1 MRALRIHGYGGPE
14 AMRLDDVPLPAPAAG
29 QVFVQV
35 RAASINPID
44 WKMRRGMLASIFPLS
59 FPRTLGRDCAGE
71 VNGVLV
77 AGVADPRTDGT
88 HAEYA
93 VLPEA
98 ATAPVPAGL
107 DPLAAASLCVAGLS
121 AWIALVEVAQVGR
134 GMRVL
139 IHGGAGGVG
148 SLAIQIA
155 RELGATV
162 FTSSTQGEYCR
173 QLGADRVIDYRV
185 ENFADAGPYDIVLDT
200 LGGEAHVRSLA
211 ALKSGGVLVALS
223 ATPVPPHA
231 PRCEVRVEKPQIQAT
246 RQRLEKIFDWAV
258 RGKLRPQVTQ
268 TFSLDDAPKAYAASE
283 AGHGRGKIVLRI
295 QGGDPWR

>member
-14 AMRLDDVPLPAPAAG
+14 VMRLDQVPSPSPAAG
-29 QVFVQV
+29 QVLVKV
-35 RAASINPID
+35 KAASVNPID
-44 WKMRRGMLASIFPLS
+44 WKIRRGLLASIFPLS

-71 VNGVLV
+71 TDGALI

-98 ATAPVPAGL
+98 ATAPVPAGVNAV
-107 DPLAAASLCVAGLS
+107 AAASICVAGLS
-121 AWIALVEVAQVGR
+121 AWIPLAEIARIQP

-162 FTSSTQGEYCR
+162 FATSTQADYCR
-173 QLGADRVIDYRV
+173 GLGAERVIDYRI
-185 ENFADAGPYDIVLDT
+185 ENFADAGPFDVILDT
-200 LGGEAHVRSLA
+200 LGGEAHVRSLG
-211 ALKSGGVLVALS
+211 ALKPGGLLVALS
-223 ATPVPPHA
+223 AAPIPPHA
-231 PRCEVRVEKPQIQAT
+231 VPSGVRVEKPQVQAT
-246 RQRLEKIFDWAV
+246 RERLARIFDWAATG
-258 RGKLRPQVTQ
+258 RLRPQVTKR
-268 TFSLDDAPKAYAASE
+268 LALEEAPEAYAAAE
-283 AGHGRGKIVLRI
+283 APHGRGKIVLQI
-295 QGGDPWR
+295 S

>member
-14 AMRLDDVPLPAPAAG
+14 AMRLDEVPTPSAAPA
-29 QVFVQV
+29 QVLVKV
-35 RAASINPID
+35 RAASVNPID
-44 WKMRRGMLASIFPLS
+44 WKMRRGMLAAIFPLS

-71 VNGVLV
+71 ANGALI

-93 VLPEA
+93 LLPES

-107 DPLAAASLCVAGLS
+107 EAAAAASLCIAGLS
-121 AWIALVEVAQVGR
+121 AWIPLVEVAKVER

-155 RELGATV
+155 RELGAEV
-162 FTSSTQGEYCR
+162 FTTSTQADYCR
-173 QLGADRVIDYRV
+173 ALGAARVIDYRV
-185 ENFADAGPYDIVLDT
+185 ENFADAGPFDVVLDT

-211 ALKSGGVLVALS
+211 ALRPGGVLVALF
-223 ATPVPPHA
+223 ATPVPAHA
-231 PRCEVRVEKPQIQAT
+231 VPDAVRVEKPQVQAT
-246 RQRLEKIFDWAV
+246 RERLARIFDWAASG
-258 RGKLRPQVTQ
+258 RLRPQVTKR
-268 TFSLDDAPKAYAASE
+268 FAFEDAREAYAAAE
-283 AGHGRGKIVLRI
+283 APHGRGKIVLEI
-295 QGGDPWR
+295 S